1 MTGPDGGSVV
11 GTIDG
16 RQASTADRER
26 ARSVREEVELFG
38 GLDLV
43 FGCRHVP
50 VDGAWAGVLVCSP
63 LPYEVGAAHLP
74 DARLARLLARSGVA
88 VQRFHYRG
96 TGHSDGDPAAVTLE
110 AMVDDAREALQRLQD
125 QAGVESVGF
134 VGTAAGATVAA
145 LVARDVPGVP
155 VALWRPFEPAAP
167 DHRLTDLLGTGA
179 RPLLVASSGLVE
191 SAGGLVDDVAFWRSH
206 GFDVVTVPPVDV
218 PGGAGVVE
226 ATGEWLVDRLRARG
240 RV

>member
-1 MTGPDGGSVV
+1 MV

-16 RQASTADRER
+16 RQASMADRSR

-43 FGCRHVP
+43 FGCRHMP

-110 AMVDDAREALQRLQD
+110 AMADDAREALQRLQD
-125 QAGVESVGF
+125 QSGVETVGF

-155 VALWRPFEPAAP
+155 VALWRPFEPASP
-167 DHRLTDLLGTGA
+167 DHRLTDMLGTGA
-179 RPLLVASSGLVE
+179 RPVLVAAAGLAE
-191 SAGGLVDDVAFWRSH
+191 AAGGLADDVAFWRSH
-206 GFDVVTVPPVDV
+206 AFDVVTVPPMDV